1 MSSITEDLQ
10 PLLQKAFF
18 YLKFR
23 PRTKKE
29 IENYLLKKIK
39 TTHWSTD
46 DIQQIITHL
55 EELDFI
61 NDKKFVEIYIE
72 NRNILKP
79 KGQRVLV
86 QELIK
91 LGINKEII
99 DEYFSKTEIDEEEMA
114 LQILTR
120 RWSRYKN
127 LDKHKRFEKAAS
139 FLMSRGFGFDIVKKA
154 INKFEEKQ

>member
-1 MSSITEDLQ
+1 MSSITEDLE

-29 IENYLLKKIK
+29 VKHYLLKKVK

-46 DIQQIITHL
+46 DVKKIIQHL

-61 NDKKFVEIYIE
+61 NDKKFIETYVE

-91 LGINKEII
+91 LGIEKELI
-99 DEYFSKTEIDEEEMA
+99 DEYFSKTEIDEEKMA
-114 LQILTR
+114 FQILSQ
-120 RWSRYKN
+120 RWGRYKN
-127 LDKHKRFEKAAS
+127 LDKQKRFIKAAS
-139 FLMSRGFGFDIVKKA
+139 FLMRRGFGFDLIKQT
-154 INKFEEKQ
+154 INQLEEEN